1 MFSFRELHY
10 SVNRSAHKGS
20 NGYDKL
26 IENNESVHKFLEW
39 FSLACHMSPEKLV
52 FWVLEWVCAK
62 KKILLLPCGPGH
74 GMDRALLGRVQQT
87 EEEMRVL
94 LAVASRSG
102 GHLIAGE
109 WKCLPGSAVHH
120 PIPSRKKHVQCQN
133 HKVQELHFHTLKGKT
148 S

>member
-1 MFSFRELHY
+1 
-10 SVNRSAHKGS
+10 
-20 NGYDKL
+20 
-26 IENNESVHKFLEW
+26 
-39 FSLACHMSPEKLV
+39 
-52 FWVLEWVCAK
+52 
-62 KKILLLPCGPGH
+62 
-74 GMDRALLGRVQQT
+74 MDRALLGRVQQT

-94 LAVASRSG
+94 LAAASRSG

-133 HKVQELHFHTLKGKT
+133 HKVQELHFDTLKGKT

>member
-1 MFSFRELHY
+1 LFSFRELHY

-39 FSLACHMSPEKLV
+39 FSLACHMLPEKLV

-102 GHLIAGE
+102 GHLIAGSTRGRWSLIMPKRRNTRYSTMME
-109 WKCLPGSAVHH
+109 NKKFLIWFRSGGS
-120 PIPSRKKHVQCQN
+120 
-133 HKVQELHFHTLKGKT
+133 
-148 S
+148 

>member
-1 MFSFRELHY
+1 MVFSGMSYVTRET
-10 SVNRSAHKGS
+10 
-20 NGYDKL
+20 
-26 IENNESVHKFLEW
+26 
-39 FSLACHMSPEKLV
+39 C
-52 FWVLEWVCAK
+52 VLDPGMGCAK

-94 LAVASRSG
+94 LDVASRSG

-120 PIPSRKKHVQCQN
+120 PIPSRKKTCSVS
-133 HKVQELHFHTLKGKT
+133 K